1 MSRQSRRYRFVV
13 GCFIQFCKSD
23 HGAIPVEGPAQIG
36 NVQGSRRCAALNAHC
51 CGHAD
56 CLTIGEALRGHA
68 RGGHGL
74 MLADRQRPATKSTS
88 WLASRGASIRFATR

>member
-36 NVQGSRRCAALNAHC
+36 NVQGSRRCAALNAHQNAKNSPQANPVR
-51 CGHAD
+51 HA
-56 CLTIGEALRGHA
+56 LQSG
-68 RGGHGL
+68 
-74 MLADRQRPATKSTS
+74 P
-88 WLASRGASIRFATR
+88 